1 MRMHLIIVR
10 ILLKSILMLLVHHLI
25 FCSAA
30 KNVEFKGRAAA
41 DLDQGV
47 LNIGL
52 DLRNIIKQTIS

>member
-1 MRMHLIIVR
+1 
-10 ILLKSILMLLVHHLI
+10 MLLVHHLI